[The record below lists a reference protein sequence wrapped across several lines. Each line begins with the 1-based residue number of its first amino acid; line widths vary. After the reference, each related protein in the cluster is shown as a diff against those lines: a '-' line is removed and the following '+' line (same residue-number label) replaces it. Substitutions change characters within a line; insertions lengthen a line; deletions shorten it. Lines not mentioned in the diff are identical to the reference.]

1 MDKIVAEFD
10 RSDYN
15 VLKKEV
21 KELGFKIL
29 ESFTYN
35 EEIELFLESKY
46 LKFDS
51 LKKIDGFKLLRN
63 SNTYTF

>member
-29 ESFTYN
+29 ESFTY
-35 EEIELFLESKY
+35 EQEIELFLESKY

-51 LKKIDGFKLLRN
+51 LKKNRWI
-63 SNTYTF
+63 